1 MMVLKKK
8 EIIAAALVVLIGMAG
23 YLNWSYQDS
32 IKVTDGDSYIETG
45 KTLGEAQYVNADAE
59 ATEDENSEENA
70 AAEETAKTDE
80 EAPEGRA
87 TDGDEDPGAKSDGDN
102 PSGVTVETA
111 TDDGGYFSQAKM
123 NKESS
128 RAKSLEILNQ
138 TAANESFD
146 KDIRDKAG
154 DQIIAVAENVEK
166 ESQIESI
173 AQSKGYNE
181 ICVFVDEDEANVM
194 VRKDGFGKEDVVKLT
209 EIVTEQLNNSAQN
222 IKIVEVK

>member
-59 ATEDENSEENA
+59 ATEDENSDESA
-70 AAEETAKTDE
+70 QTEETVKNQEDE
-80 EAPEGRA
+80 AEGEAA
-87 TDGDEDPGAKSDGDN
+87 DGDVPD
-102 PSGVTVETA
+102 GVTVETA
-111 TDDGGYFSQAKM
+111 SDDGGYFSQAKL
-123 NKESS
+123 NKEAS

-138 TAANESFD
+138 TASNESFD
-146 KDIRDKAG
+146 QEIRQKAG
-154 DQIIAVAENVEK
+154 DQIIAVADNVEK

-173 AQSKGYNE
+173 AQSKGYEE

-194 VRKDGFGKEDVVKLT
+194 VRKDGFGKDDVVKLT
-209 EIVTEQLNNSAQN
+209 EIVTEQLDSSAQN